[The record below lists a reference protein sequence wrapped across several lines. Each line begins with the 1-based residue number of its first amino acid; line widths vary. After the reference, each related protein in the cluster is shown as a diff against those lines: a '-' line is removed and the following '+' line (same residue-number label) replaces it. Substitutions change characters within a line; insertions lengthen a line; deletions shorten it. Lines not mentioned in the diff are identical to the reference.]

1 MGVRRRA
8 GLPVPAAS
16 EPNGWAADRRTSAC
30 PKPVP
35 GLDAGDGRRFADKD
49 MGQKSSLPPFRRNG
63 DASDAMASGQQHQ
76 KTATRAP
83 ARLYLV
89 TPALADAQA
98 AAALLDPALAAAD
111 IAAVLLRLA
120 PADERTLINRIKE
133 IAPMVQDRG
142 AALLVDGHAGL
153 AARAGADGAHLTG
166 IAAMQ
171 EAIAALKPE
180 RIVGAG
186 GLASRHDA
194 MMAAEAGADYVMFGE
209 PDAAGGRPS
218 FEAIRER
225 VEWWAEVFEIPCV
238 AYAASL
244 GEIAELAAAEFVALG
259 PAILSDPRGPAAPV
273 ADAAACLAAETL
285 A

>member
-1 MGVRRRA
+1 
-8 GLPVPAAS
+8 
-16 EPNGWAADRRTSAC
+16 
-30 PKPVP
+30 
-35 GLDAGDGRRFADKD
+35 
-49 MGQKSSLPPFRRNG
+49 
-63 DASDAMASGQQHQ
+63 MASGQQHQ
-76 KTATRAP
+76 KAATRAP
-83 ARLYLV
+83 SRLYLV

-98 AAALLDPALAAAD
+98 AATLLGPALAAAD

-120 PADERTLINRIKE
+120 PADERTLINRIKQ

-166 IAAMQ
+166 IAAVQ
-171 EAIAALKPE
+171 EAVAALKPE

-186 GLASRHDA
+186 GLASRHEA
-194 MMAAEAGADYVMFGE
+194 MLAAEAGADYVMFGE
-209 PDAAGGRPS
+209 PDAAGSRPS

-238 AYAASL
+238 AYATSL
-244 GEIAELAAAEFVALG
+244 DEIGALAAAEFIALG
-259 PAILSDPRGPAAPV
+259 PAILSDPRGAAAPV
-273 ADAAACLAAETL
+273 ADAMARLTAETP

>member
-1 MGVRRRA
+1 
-8 GLPVPAAS
+8 
-16 EPNGWAADRRTSAC
+16 
-30 PKPVP
+30 
-35 GLDAGDGRRFADKD
+35 
-49 MGQKSSLPPFRRNG
+49 
-63 DASDAMASGQQHQ
+63 MASRQQPSG
-76 KTATRAP
+76 TTTRPP

-98 AAALLDPALAAAD
+98 AADLIGPALAAAD
-111 IAAVLLRLA
+111 VAAVLLRLT

-133 IAPMVQDRG
+133 IAPMVQARG
-142 AALLVDGHAGL
+142 VALLIDGHAGL

-166 IAAMQ
+166 TAAVQ
-171 EAIAALKPE
+171 EAIRSLKPD

-194 MMAAEAGADYVMFGE
+194 MVAAESGADYIMFGE
-209 PDAAGGRPS
+209 PDAAGKRPS
-218 FEAIRER
+218 FEAICER

-244 GEIAELAAAEFVALG
+244 AEVGELAAAEFIALG
-259 PAILSDPRGPAAPV
+259 PAILSDPRGPAAAV
-273 ADAAACLAAETL
+273 ADAAVRLTAETL